1 MASKPSP
8 RLNPRGQRP
17 LSARPSSVWWGVG
30 VLLLFGLVQLYF
42 LAPAGR
48 QVPYSEFKRL
58 IRDGAV
64 AEVTIGQQLSE
75 LVLERDGSIFRSGEQ
90 ALTVVAVRE
99 DEIDIQTGGRLHVIP
114 YIINGSVISFAFDG
128 ENYSADVADKGAR
141 VKTKHRDHSTSAPM
155 PGLVLKIVA
164 KPGDVVTKGT
174 PLIILEAMKMEHQ
187 ILAPRDGTVAGIHCR
202 EGELVQP
209 GVELVTVE

>member
-1 MASKPSP
+1 MTDK
-8 RLNPRGQRP
+8 
-17 LSARPSSVWWGVG
+17 V
-30 VLLLFGLVQLYF
+30 
-42 LAPAGR
+42 
-48 QVPYSEFKRL
+48 
-58 IRDGAV
+58 
-64 AEVTIGQQLSE
+64 VTIGQQQSD
-75 LVLERDGSIFRSGEQ
+75 LVLERDGAEFRAGDQ
-90 ALTVVAVRE
+90 AVTVLAVRE
-99 DEIDIQTGGRLHVIP
+99 DEIEIRAGGRLHVVP
-114 YIINGSVISFAFDG
+114 YIVNGSVISFAFDG

-164 KPGDVVTKGT
+164 KPGDIVTKGT

-187 ILAPRDGTVAGIHCR
+187 IVAPRDGTVAGIHCK